1 MRRLLSC
8 LLLAPGMILLSVVSA
23 SAQTGSFKILH
34 SFTGG
39 NDGSYPV
46 TPLALDAVG
55 NIYGMTG
62 DGGSSSDCPYYVGCG
77 TAFEMSQKNGHWALV
92 PIAEFSS
99 LNGNLPD
106 AVGPI
111 VVDSNANIYWAFQA
125 GGDPG
130 CECGSVAKL
139 TRSGDTWS
147 QTTLHAFLGGSADGQ
162 YPQSGLVE
170 DKAGNLYGA
179 TIYGGPNNNGI
190 LYQLSPDAGSTW
202 TYNVIYE
209 FTGTDGAT
217 PLGPLAID
225 QSGNLYGTTAN
236 GGPFGDGTAFR
247 LSPSTGSWTLTTI
260 YNFVQE
266 FGYSPQ
272 QEGIAI
278 DSKGNLYGNTMSGG
292 VYQLGTIYELTP
304 TIGYWNQTILYT
316 FTGEND
322 GWNPRGPLTLDPSG
336 AIYGGAEIG
345 GIHGEG
351 TVYKLARGVS
361 GKWNLR
367 VLHSFGGGDGQY
379 PIQGVTFDASG
390 NLYGVTTEGGANGT
404 GNVFEITQ

>member
-1 MRRLLSC
+1 MCRLLSC

-46 TPLALDAVG
+46 TPLALDAAG

-190 LYQLSPDAGSTW
+190 LYQLSPATSMAPLLTVVHLATERRSGS
-202 TYNVIYE
+202 
-209 FTGTDGAT
+209 
-217 PLGPLAID
+217 
-225 QSGNLYGTTAN
+225 
-236 GGPFGDGTAFR
+236 
-247 LSPSTGSWTLTTI
+247 
-260 YNFVQE
+260 
-266 FGYSPQ
+266 
-272 QEGIAI
+272 
-278 DSKGNLYGNTMSGG
+278 
-292 VYQLGTIYELTP
+292 
-304 TIGYWNQTILYT
+304 
-316 FTGEND
+316 
-322 GWNPRGPLTLDPSG
+322 
-336 AIYGGAEIG
+336 
-345 GIHGEG
+345 H
-351 TVYKLARGVS
+351 
-361 GKWNLR
+361 LR
-367 VLHSFGGGDGQY
+367 PEVGR
-379 PIQGVTFDASG
+379 
-390 NLYGVTTEGGANGT
+390 
-404 GNVFEITQ
+404 